1 MPFVGT
7 HAHTLDSKGR
17 LVLPSKFRSHFTD
30 GAYLSPWAGCVALW
44 TTERFTEM
52 VRRIA
57 EEIRAG
63 DTDSDVQ
70 RALGANSEM
79 VRPDA
84 QGRIMV
90 PPRLRDF
97 AALER
102 DVVICGAIDRIEI
115 WNAPDWEDLLGN
127 LDQLAADAF
136 RRGSGT

>member
-7 HAHTLDSKGR
+7 HDHTLDSKGR

-52 VRRIA
+52 VGRIA

-115 WNAPDWEDLLGN
+115 WNPTRWASVAPELNRSLV
-127 LDQLAADAF
+127 DAF
-136 RRGSGT
+136 LQGGGI

>member
-1 MPFVGT
+1 
-7 HAHTLDSKGR
+7 
-17 LVLPSKFRSHFTD
+17 
-30 GAYLSPWAGCVALW
+30 
-44 TTERFTEM
+44 M

-115 WNAPDWEDLLGN
+115 WNAPDWEGMVGN

-136 RRGSGT
+136 RRGSGI

>member
-7 HAHTLDSKGR
+7 HDHTLDSKGR

-84 QGRIMV
+84 
-90 PPRLRDF
+90 
-97 AALER
+97 
-102 DVVICGAIDRIEI
+102 
-115 WNAPDWEDLLGN
+115 
-127 LDQLAADAF
+127 
-136 RRGSGT
+136 RRGDQPAPRQAGLPVPVRGAPEVGGVRNGWAVQPDPGR